1 MRSCRTNKA
10 KPSKLA
16 RHTKLGAAIALASC
30 SSASF
35 GLDYGI
41 YDARAMAMGG
51 TTVANAS
58 AQHAQFYN
66 PALLALYDGDEEETD
81 YGRFYFP
88 MITVQM
94 SDSVID
100 TADAIDDDD
109 GAAVSDA
116 VEVFNADP
124 SEANAAVVRDTSTDL
139 RNTIVD
145 VGNQDLFVDL
155 TTGLSVSEPSDRAG
169 GAFYVGVRVLAGGSS
184 QVTDSDI
191 ALMDDYIEAMD
202 FVATAG
208 ASGVAHPE
216 LFDEDGNLINPSDQI
231 ESSADVNTL
240 VIGEWGLSMS
250 KEFWLG
256 NQAIALGVTPK
267 IMRVD
272 IFSDTVTYGDTELD
286 YSEDKRSHLS
296 MNLDLG
302 MVVPIGEHFRVALA
316 TKDLIPEE
324 FEDANGDVIEL
335 KSRSRLG
342 LAFVSKYVDFGIDY
356 DLQKNDTLA
365 NELPLQ
371 EVTAGL
377 EFKPLKM
384 LDLRFGYR
392 QDLEGLREDILSA
405 GVKFQA
411 GFFIGELA
419 YATSDEMEGGSLQIG
434 WAF

>member
-10 KPSKLA
+10 
-16 RHTKLGAAIALASC
+16 RRTKFIKRSQISAAVALAITST
-30 SSASF
+30 SGFA
-35 GLDYGI
+35 LDYGI

-81 YGRFYFP
+81 HGRFYFP
-88 MITVQM
+88 MVTAQM
-94 SDSVID
+94 SDSVFD

-116 VEVFNADP
+116 VEAFNADQ
-124 SEANAAVVRDTSTDL
+124 SQANAAQVRDSSIDL

-145 VGNQDLFVDL
+145 VGNQDLFVDI
-155 TTGLSVSEPSDRAG
+155 TGGLSVSEPSDRAG
-169 GAFYVGVRVLAGGSS
+169 GAFYVSMRVLAGGSS
-184 QVTDSDI
+184 QITDSDI

-202 FVATAG
+202 FAATGG
-208 ASGVAHPE
+208 ASGAAHPE
-216 LFDEDGNLINPSDQI
+216 LFDDDGNLINPSDQI
-231 ESSADVNTL
+231 ESSADINTL

-256 NQAIALGVTPK
+256 RQPVALGVTPK

-286 YSEDKRSHLS
+286 YSDDKRSHLS

-302 MVVPIGEHFRVALA
+302 MVVPIGDHFRVALA

-342 LAFVSKYVDFGIDY
+342 MAFTSKYVDFGIDY

-365 NELPLQ
+365 NELPTQ
-371 EVTAGL
+371 EVSAGL

-405 GVKFQA
+405 GLKFKA

-419 YATSDEMEGGSLQIG
+419 YAVSDEMQGGALQVG